1 MTRTEVGSTLIVV
14 ILVVVGIIALWP
26 RDSGGTTARPVPS
39 AAPTVRSDPAELAG
53 ARAAAALQPCPEPPT
68 GVLSSTPDGTPAAP
82 APLAGLTLD
91 CLGAPG
97 RVDLAAALP
106 GRTTLVNLWASWCG
120 PCREEI
126 PAITAYAGEPGAAA
140 VLGVDVADD
149 PADALALLGRLG
161 AHYPSVSDPGQTV
174 GRRLG
179 AAPVLPASVLV
190 RPDGSVVPLPPQ
202 VFASPTEVRT
212 AVDGALAKAAG

>member
-1 MTRTEVGSTLIVV
+1 VTRTEVVSTLIVV
-14 ILVVVGIIALWP
+14 VLVIVGVIALWP
-26 RDSGGTTARPVPS
+26 RDSDGGSGPQPAPVT
-39 AAPTVRSDPAELAG
+39 APTSRSDPAELAD
-53 ARAAAALQPCPEPPT
+53 ARAHAALQPCPAPT
-68 GVLSSTPDGTPAAP
+68 AGTTPAG

-97 RVDLAAALP
+97 RTDLAAALP
-106 GRTTLVNLWASWCG
+106 GRTTLVNFWASWCG

-126 PAITAYAGEPGAAA
+126 PAITAYAAQPGAAA

-149 PADALALLGRLG
+149 PADALALLGQLG

-179 AAPVLPASVLV
+179 AAPVLPASVVV
-190 RPDGSVVPLPPQ
+190 RPDGTVVPLPAQ
-202 VFASPTEVRT
+202 VFASPAQVRA
-212 AVDGALAKAAG
+212 AVDGAPAKAAG

>member
-1 MTRTEVGSTLIVV
+1 VTRAEVGAT
-14 ILVVVGIIALWP
+14 LVVVVLVIVGVIALWP
-26 RDSGGTTARPVPS
+26 RGSDGGSAPQPVPA

-53 ARAAAALQPCPEPPT
+53 ARAEAALQPCPTPT
-68 GVLSSTPDGTPAAP
+68 PGSTPAG

-97 RVDLAAALP
+97 RTDLAAALP
-106 GRTTLVNLWASWCG
+106 GRTTLVNFWASWCG

-126 PAITAYAGEPGAAA
+126 PAITAYAAEPGAAS

-149 PADALALLGRLG
+149 PADALALLGQLG

-174 GRRLG
+174 GHRLG
-179 AAPVLPASVLV
+179 AVPVLPASVVV
-190 RPDGSVVPLPPQ
+190 RPDGRVVPLSAQ
-202 VFASPTEVRT
+202 VFASPAQVRA
-212 AVDGALAKAAG
+212 AVDDALAKAAG

>member
-1 MTRTEVGSTLIVV
+1 MTRTEVGATLLVLVLVV
-14 ILVVVGIIALWP
+14 IGVIALWP
-26 RDSGGTTARPVPS
+26 RDTDGGAAPQAVPS
-39 AAPTVRSDPAELAG
+39 AAPTVRSDPAELAA
-53 ARAAAALQPCPEPPT
+53 ARAQAALQPCPA
-68 GVLSSTPDGTPAAP
+68 PAADTAP
-82 APLAGLTLD
+82 AGAPLAGLTLD

-126 PAITAYAGEPGAAA
+126 PAITAYAGQPGAAA

-149 PADALALLGRLG
+149 PADALALLDQLG
-161 AHYPSVSDPGQTV
+161 AHYPSVSDPSQTV
-174 GRRLG
+174 ARRLG
-179 AAPVLPASVLV
+179 AAPVLPASVVV

-202 VFASPTEVRT
+202 VFASPAQVRS
-212 AVDGALAKAAG
+212 AVDGSLAKAAG

>member
-1 MTRTEVGSTLIVV
+1 VTRTEVGSTL
-14 ILVVVGIIALWP
+14 LVVVLVIVGVIALWP
-26 RDSGGTTARPVPS
+26 RDSDGGSAPQPVPA
-39 AAPTVRSDPAELAG
+39 AAPTVRSDPTELADAR
-53 ARAAAALQPCPEPPT
+53 ARAALEPCPTPT
-68 GVLSSTPDGTPAAP
+68 AGAPAAG

-97 RVDLAAALP
+97 RTDLGSALT

-126 PAITAYAGEPGAAA
+126 PAITAYAAEPGAAA

-149 PADALALLGRLG
+149 PADALALLGQLG
-161 AHYPSVSDPGQTV
+161 ARYPSVSDPGQTV

-179 AAPVLPASVLV
+179 AAPVLPASVVV
-190 RPDGSVVPLPPQ
+190 RPDGTVVPLSAQ
-202 VFASPTEVRT
+202 VFASPAQVRA
-212 AVDGALAKAAG
+212 AVDGALAKAQG

>member
-1 MTRTEVGSTLIVV
+1 VTRTEVGSTL
-14 ILVVVGIIALWP
+14 LVVVLVIVGIIALWP
-26 RDSGGTTARPVPS
+26 RDSDVGSAPQPVPA
-39 AAPTVRSDPAELAG
+39 AAPTVRSDPAELAD
-53 ARAAAALQPCPEPPT
+53 ARMTAALQPCPTPT
-68 GVLSSTPDGTPAAP
+68 AGTTPAG
-82 APLAGLTLD
+82 APLAGLALD

-97 RVDLAAALP
+97 RTDLASALP

-126 PAITAYAGEPGAAA
+126 PAIVGYSAQPGAAA

-149 PADALALLGRLG
+149 PADALALLDQLG

-174 GRRLG
+174 ARRLG
-179 AAPVLPASVLV
+179 AAPVLPASVVV
-190 RPDGSVVPLPPQ
+190 RPDGTVVPLPPQ
-202 VFASPTEVRT
+202 VFASPAQVRS

>member
-1 MTRTEVGSTLIVV
+1 MTRTEVGSTL
-14 ILVVVGIIALWP
+14 LVVVLVIVGIIALWP
-26 RDSGGTTARPVPS
+26 REPGAATPQSVPS
-39 AAPTVRSDPAELAG
+39 AAPTVRSDPAELAT
-53 ARAAAALQPCPEPPT
+53 ARTRAALAACPTPAAGAAAA
-68 GVLSSTPDGTPAAP
+68 G

-97 RVDLAAALP
+97 RVELAAALP

-120 PCREEI
+120 PCRQEI
-126 PAITAYAGEPGAAA
+126 PAITAYTQERGAAA

-149 PADALALLGRLG
+149 PADALALLDQLG

-174 GRRLG
+174 ARRLG
-179 AAPVLPASVLV
+179 AAPVLPASVVV

-202 VFASPTEVRT
+202 VFATSAQVRD
-212 AVDGALAKAAG
+212 AVDAAVAKAAG

>member
-1 MTRTEVGSTLIVV
+1 VTRTEVGSTL
-14 ILVVVGIIALWP
+14 LVVVLVIVGIIALWP
-26 RDSGGTTARPVPS
+26 RDPDGGTPQSVPT
-39 AAPTVRSDPAELAG
+39 AAPTVRSDPAELADAR
-53 ARAAAALQPCPEPPT
+53 ARAALEPCP
-68 GVLSSTPDGTPAAP
+68 TPAAGAVP
-82 APLAGLTLD
+82 AGGPLAGLTLD

-106 GRTTLVNLWASWCG
+106 GRATLVNLWASWCG

-126 PAITAYAGEPGAAA
+126 PAITAYGQESGAAA

-149 PADALALLGRLG
+149 PADALALVDQLG

-174 GRRLG
+174 ARRLG
-179 AAPVLPASVLV
+179 AAPVLPASVVV

-202 VFASPTEVRT
+202 VFATSAQVRD
-212 AVDGALAKAAG
+212 AVDGALARAAG